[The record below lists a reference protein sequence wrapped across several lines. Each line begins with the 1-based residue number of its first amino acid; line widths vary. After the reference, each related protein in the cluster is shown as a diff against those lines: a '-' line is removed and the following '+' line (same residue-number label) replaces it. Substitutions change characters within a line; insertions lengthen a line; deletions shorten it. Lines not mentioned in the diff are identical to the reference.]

1 MPLYTVSTKK
11 PVSESKKLS
20 IVKSIT
26 ETHCQLTGAPANYVQ
41 VVFAQ
46 GIPLP
51 RKMAFHVL
59 GSIRSGRSDEI
70 KTKIRQQIVAAL
82 SELDAKKRATEVVI
96 FDVPASWVIE
106 GGEMMPEPVQE
117 NLH

>member
-20 IVKSIT
+20 IVTSIT
-26 ETHCQLTGAPANYVQ
+26 EAHCSLTGAPANYVQ

-51 RKMAFHVL
+51 RKTAFHVL
-59 GSIRSGRSDEI
+59 GSIRSGRSEAVKTEI
-70 KTKIRQQIVAAL
+70 RRQITTAL
-82 SELDAKKRATEVVI
+82 SNLDAKKRATDVVL
-96 FDVPASWVIE
+96 FDVPASWIME
-106 GGEMMPEPVQE
+106 GGEIMPEPEQE